1 MSAEQLSRISTA
13 SEDPSDP
20 VQLYQP
26 FIMMEDLMDKLK
38 VLNHEEEFIKALKMR
53 PMNKYYFAIQT
64 NPGEQF
70 FLFTSLAAWLVR
82 KMGRTFEQPQEY
94 DDPNSTIAT
103 ILDATRDLGIP
114 VDFPPNK
121 LKQGYGR
128 YAIYI
133 LNSLA
138 DKALSHLKFVWN
150 KPKPPPELDTEEI
163 PIEDES
169 ELLLEKIEEEMAAE
183 DSEEDEDNLLH
194 IDDLQN
200 ITNINKSLLESQ
212 KSDEV
217 LESNT
222 SNEEWKLELEKVLPL
237 LKVTVKTDSR
247 DWRAH
252 LNQMKQHRSG
262 MEETLSSAKSQLD
275 KLGREVMAAMK
286 KIQSREKFL
295 NTQLESLLNKYRATQ
310 DELAK
315 VSEQYKEVSGGV
327 TERQKTLSRI
337 TDELEAVKQEMEER
351 GSSMTDGSPL
361 VNIKKAMV
369 RIKSDIAEMNI
380 RIGVLEHSITQ
391 ARLRDKNL
399 LRSEY
404 NSYVTV

>member
-1 MSAEQLSRISTA
+1 MALDQLSSRGSTL
-13 SEDPSDP
+13 EDPTDP
-20 VQLYQP
+20 SQAYQP
-26 FIMMEDLMDKLK
+26 FMLMDDLMDKLK
-38 VLNHEEEFIKALKMR
+38 VLNYDDEFIKALKMR
-53 PMNKYYFAIQT
+53 PFSRYYFAIQT

-82 KMGRTFEQPQEY
+82 KMGRPFEQPQEY

-103 ILDATRDLGIP
+103 VLDATRDLGITI
-114 VDFPPNK
+114 DFAPNK

-128 YAIYI
+128 HAIYI
-133 LNSLA
+133 LNCLA
-138 DKALSHLKFVWN
+138 DRAMEHVKFIWN
-150 KPKPPPELDTEEI
+150 KPKPPVELEAEEQ
-163 PIEDES
+163 PIDDEA

-212 KSDEV
+212 KQEEI

-222 SNEEWKLELEKVLPL
+222 NTEEWRLEIERVLPL
-237 LKVTVKTDSR
+237 LKVTIKTDSR

-252 LNQMKQHRSG
+252 LEQMKQHRGGLQES
-262 MEETLSSAKSQLD
+262 LSSASSQLERLAAD
-275 KLGREVMAAMK
+275 VDNTLG

-295 NTQLESLLNKYRATQ
+295 NSQLEPLLYQYRTVQ

-315 VSEQYKEVSGGV
+315 ISEQYREVSGGV
-327 TERQKTLSRI
+327 TERQKTLARL
-337 TDELEAVKQEMEER
+337 TDELESVKQEMEER

-361 VNIKKAMV
+361 VNIKKAMG
-369 RIKSDIAEMNI
+369 RLKGDITAMNV
-380 RIGVLEHSITQ
+380 RIGVLEYCITQ
-391 ARLRDKNL
+391 ARLRDKDL
-399 LRSEY
+399 LQSELTP
-404 NSYVTV
+404 SIV